1 MMKIKSKE
9 RWTKDE
15 DCKLVELWSESR
27 SVEEIGRE
35 LGRTFGSVK
44 TRENHRGC
52 LFDGPVNRT
61 KWTPEQDRVILELWA
76 QGKSNQEIGDV
87 LGRTASAVQSRT
99 SHLNCGTKDV
109 RQNVIQVTA
118 DGKRLWS
125 KEEDRLLV
133 EMRRQGGT
141 AREIGVSLG
150 RSGMSVSGRIDTL
163 NKLPV
168 VAPDDR
174 KSEKR
179 ISRPCMKCKALFM
192 SDGRGNRHCNPCREW
207 LAEAA

>member
-1 MMKIKSKE
+1 MEKAKSKE
-9 RWTKDE
+9 RWTNNQDRMVL
-15 DCKLVELWSESR
+15 DLWS
-27 SVEEIGRE
+27 
-35 LGRTFGSVK
+35 
-44 TRENHRGC
+44 
-52 LFDGPVNRT
+52 
-61 KWTPEQDRVILELWA
+61 
-76 QGKSNQEIGDV
+76 QGKSNKEIGGI
-87 LGRTASAVQSRT
+87 LGRTASAVQSRA

-125 KEEDRLLV
+125 KEEDRLLI
-133 EMRRQGGT
+133 EMRRQGRT
-141 AREIGVSLG
+141 PREIGVSLG
-150 RSGMSVSGRIDTL
+150 RSAMSVNGRIGTL